1 MGGYTVS
8 NQVLGVV
15 SEASD
20 NLLQQPY
27 SGLMGLAFETLASSG
42 AMPFW
47 EELVTTNQWPMPAM
61 AFYMARY
68 RDDYSATQ
76 VETQG
81 GWFSMGYLNESLYTG
96 DVNYVNINQN
106 DLDYWRIPVQGGQI
120 QGSVVSIVS
129 LSQPRLWDCADF
141 SLELDR
147 LRPASCHRHGNHVDR
162 RPHDSRR
169 KLLLQN
175 PGCTSRQCPGSF
187 RLLRVPVHHA
197 DCAQLAVRRCQLCRL
212 EW

>member
-1 MGGYTVS
+1 MLNLRNSANQAFNITYGSGEAGGYLAQDTVTMGGYTVS

-129 LSQPRLWDCADF
+129 PNLPQVGDGADF
-141 SLELDR
+141 SVELDR
-147 LRPASCHRHGNHVDR
+147 LRSASCY
-162 RPHDSRR
+162 
-169 KLLLQN
+169 
-175 PGCTSRQCPGSF
+175 
-187 RLLRVPVHHA
+187 
-197 DCAQLAVRRCQLCRL
+197 
-212 EW
+212 